1 MIAEQILIAFAIAAA
16 WLLSLYVRPFGR
28 CLLCRGRGNL
38 QGRRRAPVCSL
49 CRA

>member
-1 MIAEQILIAFAIAAA
+1 MAGHILITFAAFALWTA
-16 WLLSLYVRPFGR
+16 SLYVRPFGR